1 MGSGTAEDGKLY
13 ANVNVTGGNLGY
25 MNTADLTILAGRS
38 LSQVDQ
44 EKGKKVAVVSDYLVN
59 NLFDGDTS
67 TALGQTIEVTLN
79 HNFYTYYIVGV
90 YEYSASSAGF
100 SSDSTQD
107 VSTDVYIPLETAK
120 QQNHNSN
127 GYSQFTFHSN
137 AKEGQCQRMFKL
149 PHNYTHFTG

>member
-67 TALGQTIEVTLN
+67 AALGQTIEVTLN

-90 YEYSASSAGF
+90 YEYSAPVQGF
-100 SSDSTQD
+100 
-107 VSTDVYIPLETAK
+107 PLILPRTFPRMFTFHWK
-120 QQNHNSN
+120 QQNNKTIIVM
-127 GYSQFTFHSN
+127 GIHS
-137 AKEGQCQRMFKL
+137 L
-149 PHNYTHFTG
+149 PL